1 MQDVAYRD
9 LLKML
14 KIYRNISKKL
24 DTVKRIGL
32 SRKE

>member
-24 DTVKRIGL
+24 DTPKSGV
-32 SRKE
+32 EE